1 MHTYNARGDM
11 MKEFQF
17 GNTKVIIHSSLALME
32 KEEQKEWFQQEWEK
46 KNPILRSIVEAAVSC
61 QEEDEK

>member
-1 MHTYNARGDM
+1 

-61 QEEDEK
+61 QEEGGK

>member
-1 MHTYNARGDM
+1 M

-17 GNTKVIIHSSLALME
+17 GNTKVIVHSPLASME

-61 QEEDEK
+61 QEDEI

>member
-1 MHTYNARGDM
+1 M

-61 QEEDEK
+61 QEEGGK

>member
-1 MHTYNARGDM
+1 

-17 GNTKVIIHSSLALME
+17 GNTKVIIHSPLALMK

-46 KNPILRSIVEAAVSC
+46 KNPVLRSIVEAAVSC
-61 QEEDEK
+61 QEGEK

>member
-1 MHTYNARGDM
+1 M

-46 KNPILRSIVEAAVSC
+46 KNQILRSIVEAAVSC
-61 QEEDEK
+61 QEEGGK

>member
-1 MHTYNARGDM
+1 M

-17 GNTKVIIHSSLALME
+17 GNTKVIIHSPLALME

-61 QEEDEK
+61 QEDEK